1 MNFSPQSY
9 YKAWNKNLARG
20 RIRRRKYQKQPIKS
34 IVKDVA
40 YLKGLINV
48 EFKYHDVQFAQD
60 AHTTGAIV
68 PLNLV
73 PQDDTGVGRDGNQ
86 FRMKSVQIRGLSKNK
101 TASTTPIFTKIDL
114 ILDTEPCAGTTPLF
128 TDIYDTTGAV
138 PYYRALRNLDNRHR
152 FVFLKSW
159 SFVHDP
165 TGQEAKIIDFY
176 KKLDVKVLFA
186 NSTATLAN
194 LKKHH
199 LFLAIS
205 GNNASGSGNEGVVEC
220 QTRIRYLDN

>member
-1 MNFSPQSY
+1 MNYSPQSY

-20 RIRRRKYQKQPIKS
+20 RIRRRKYRKQPIKS
-34 IVKDVA
+34 LVKDVA

-48 EFKYHDVQFAQD
+48 EFKYHDVPIAED
-60 AHTTGAIV
+60 ADTTGAIV
-68 PLNLV
+68 SLNLV

-86 FRMKSVQIRGLSKNK
+86 FRMKSIQIRGLSKNK

-114 ILDTEPCAGTTPLF
+114 ILDTEPCAGTTPAF
-128 TDIYDTTGAV
+128 TDIYDTTGGV
-138 PYYRALRNLDNRHR
+138 PYYRALRNLDSRNR

-159 SFVHDP
+159 SLVHDP
-165 TGQEAKIIDFY
+165 TGREATVIDFY

-205 GNNASGSGNEGVVEC
+205 GNNAAGSGNEGVVEC
-220 QTRIRYLDN
+220 QARIRYLDN